1 MSKLIEKAWT
11 RQIEAHMRKNK
22 IIDSNHQGRVKNRS
36 STNTVMQ
43 IHQTLAKLK
52 AKNITTAI
60 IALDQSAAFDIVSHD
75 ILKLKMLH
83 IGLHEDTVQ
92 MFCELSKNERKQ
104 HVEVNTNKSDLLLT
118 GPISVS

>member
-11 RQIEAHMRKNK
+11 RQIQAHMRKNK

-52 AKNITTAI
+52 AKNITTAVV
-60 IALDQSAAFDIVSHD
+60 ALDQSVSQSA
-75 ILKLKMLH
+75 
-83 IGLHEDTVQ
+83 ENVTYW
-92 MFCELSKNERKQ
+92 F
-104 HVEVNTNKSDLLLT
+104 T
-118 GPISVS
+118 